1 MIFALDIET
10 IPNPATFEFLPE
22 PECTDSR
29 IKDPVKITA
38 HIEKKRLALRDK
50 AGLDPLTGRVCAIGY
65 VGVKDGKEIEH
76 VDVIDA
82 STDEAETI
90 IIQAAMTMLGKPESR
105 IVTWNGIGFDLP
117 YIYKR
122 AMILGVNPANFGA
135 PPLSAWTKRYRN
147 DLHFDLMQI
156 WLDFGKSNIGES
168 FKNPKA
174 ALNYVASLMLSE
186 KKIEI
191 DFTTFV
197 DLILTE
203 AGRVKLGEYCLQD
216 TRLTWG
222 LFGKMN
228 GTMFV

>member
-135 PPLSAWTKRYRN
+135 PPLSAWTKRYSN
-147 DLHFDLMQI
+147 ELHYDLMMI
-156 WLDFGKSNIGES
+156 WGAWKDFTKLDT
-168 FKNPKA
+168 
-174 ALNYVASLMLSE
+174 VAGLVMHDH
-186 KKIEI
+186 KIEI

-216 TRLTWG
+216 TRLTWW